1 MGEIGCYRCTGQE
14 RFEGAICDGCGSV
27 ADGYGGFDEPG
38 TRLSVGEPRWLVW
51 TCDGYDPWNDLGDAL
66 NRFDAAVD
74 EMDSGSEPPALWVA
88 YPLML
93 HALHPDVDE
102 GAVAVSQ
109 SVVEYA
115 DPFAALTA
123 ERDDA
128 LARVAMLEAARS
140 ADRAM
145 LCRILG
151 VESDASI
158 SVLLEQVETLL
169 GWRVE
174 RGEP

>member
-1 MGEIGCYRCTGQE
+1 MGETGCYRCTGQE

-38 TRLSVGEPRWLVW
+38 TRLSVGEPRWIVW
-51 TCDGYDPWNDLGDAL
+51 TGEAYDPRNDLGDAL

-74 EMDSGSEPPALWVA
+74 EMDSGSGSPALWVA
-88 YPLML
+88 YPLAL

-102 GAVAVSQ
+102 DAVAVSE

-115 DPFAALTA
+115 DPVSALTA
-123 ERDDA
+123 ERDQARAQRDA
-128 LARVAMLEAARS
+128 AIARRDAALDRVFDLLRGMLSADDLSRVQEAAR
-140 ADRAM
+140 
-145 LCRILG
+145 LG
-151 VESDASI
+151 DVD
-158 SVLLEQVETLL
+158 
-169 GWRVE
+169 